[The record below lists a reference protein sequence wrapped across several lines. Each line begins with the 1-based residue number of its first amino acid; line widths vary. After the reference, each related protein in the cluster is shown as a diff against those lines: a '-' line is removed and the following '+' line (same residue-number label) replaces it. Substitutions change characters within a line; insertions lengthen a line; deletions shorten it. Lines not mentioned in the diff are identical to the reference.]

1 MYNNEKTE
9 FLEYL
14 ELSLKSSEEEI
25 KELSGED
32 RNDEANHVKVKAN
45 IFQIFKTVFL
55 GVVNQ
60 KALDKEEVKNLFQ
73 AKTESIPAN
82 WKKSLENAR
91 AFKDTEKTMIEEI
104 KLQTLE
110 EIRTTFLRIWEEQY
124 DRD

>member
-1 MYNNEKTE
+1 MYKKEKTE

-32 RNDEANHVKVKAN
+32 RNDEANHAKVKAN

-55 GVVNQ
+55 GVANQ
-60 KALDKEEVKNLFQ
+60 KALNKEEVKNLFQ
-73 AKTESIPAN
+73 AKMESIPSN

-91 AFKDTEKTMIEEI
+91 TFDDMEKAMIEEI

-110 EIRTTFLRIWEEQY
+110 EIRNTFLRIWKEQY
-124 DRD
+124 DRG

>member
-1 MYNNEKTE
+1 MYKNEKTE

-32 RNDEANHVKVKAN
+32 RNDEANHAKVKAN

-55 GVVNQ
+55 GVANQ
-60 KALDKEEVKNLFQ
+60 KTLAKEEVKNLFQ
-73 AKTESIPAN
+73 AKMESIPAN
-82 WKKSLENAR
+82 WKKSLEKAR
-91 AFKDTEKTMIEEI
+91 TFEDTEKAMIEEI

-110 EIRTTFLRIWEEQY
+110 EIRNTFLKIWEEQY
-124 DRD
+124 DRG

>member
-1 MYNNEKTE
+1 MYKKEKTE

-32 RNDEANHVKVKAN
+32 RNDEANHAKVKAN

-55 GVVNQ
+55 GVANQ
-60 KALDKEEVKNLFQ
+60 KALNKEEVKNLFQ
-73 AKTESIPAN
+73 AKMESIPSN

-91 AFKDTEKTMIEEI
+91 TFDDMEKAMIEEI

-110 EIRTTFLRIWEEQY
+110 EIRNTFLRIWKEQY